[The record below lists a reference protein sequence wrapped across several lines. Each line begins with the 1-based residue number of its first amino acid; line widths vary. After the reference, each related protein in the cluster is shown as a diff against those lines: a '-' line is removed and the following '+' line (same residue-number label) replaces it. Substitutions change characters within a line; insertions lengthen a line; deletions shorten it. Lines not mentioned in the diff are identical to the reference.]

1 MPDNRFFAL
10 DTFTSG
16 KRVQITDQEMHHMLH
31 VMRIKEKESIELVNG
46 KGDLAFATV
55 EKIDKRSVTAFI
67 DDVRKEPQAPCR
79 LILAQ
84 GMPRLARLEYIV
96 EKATELGVTD
106 LWLFP
111 AEKSEIKTL
120 TDKQVERLTL
130 ILISAMKQCG
140 RLYLPLITLMPPL
153 AKWQKAPIKGF
164 FGDVHD
170 SAPPLLRSLSPQ
182 ISQEDLMWIVGPE
195 KGFSEEENSIMKDK
209 LSFQGAGLCK
219 NILRTDT
226 AAIAGLSVLS
236 ACKMQ

>member
-55 EKIDKRSVTAFI
+55 EKIDKRSVTASI

-130 ILISAMKQCG
+130 ILSSALKQCG

-170 SAPPLLRSLSPQ
+170 SALPLLRFLSPE

-195 KGFSEEENSIMKDK
+195 KGFSEEENKIMKDK
-209 LSFQGAGLCK
+209 LSFQGACLCK

-226 AAIAGLSVLS
+226 AAIAGLSVLT
-236 ACKMQ
+236 AYKMQ